1 MTRLLL
7 ISTLALGILF
17 SGCSNL
23 RQAKTTPA
31 PEWVTNR
38 PVSSQFYIGIGS
50 ASPNAIPGE
59 SMRIAKERAAADL
72 AGEISVTVQSS
83 SLLESEER
91 NGQVREDFSSTITSK
106 AEERIAGFQIV
117 DSWEGAQGSYIY
129 YRLDKARYAAQRNA
143 RRQEAISLAV
153 AECEAGQQDLDEG
166 NIQGA
171 LDHWG
176 AGVLG
181 LEEFWNEVNQA
192 TVDGIEVNMEA
203 HLIRAM
209 REAIRNLDLRAAVDR
224 ITLSASNEF
233 RFPLGLHA
241 THGGMNVKGVPL
253 QYRYHNGTYMKRAT
267 EFTDDEG
274 TVVAIISDVAHVRP
288 DRKLTC
294 TVDVPRVLQA
304 AGLNAILKELIGTI
318 NVDRISVPIKVVMPS
333 VRVIPSPSSRVETS
347 LHNGTI
353 TELQSLLIDE
363 GFIISESS
371 TQSDFVIL
379 LELRSEQREPSS
391 NLANFHTAYVEG
403 KIAVRNARDAI
414 VNQIILD
421 RVKGVQL
428 NASTALNLALSNMAQ
443 TIREKH
449 GNTIVQSLN

>member
-23 RQAKTTPA
+23 RQAKTAPA

-50 ASPNAIPGE
+50 ASPNPIPGE

-143 RRQEAISLAV
+143 RRQEAMALAV
-153 AECEAGQQDLDEG
+153 AEHDAGQQDLDEG

-176 AGVLG
+176 TGVLG
-181 LEEFWNEVNQA
+181 LEEFWNEVNRA
-192 TVDGIEVNMEA
+192 TVDGVEVNLEA

-224 ITLSASNEF
+224 IVLSASNEF

-241 THGGMNVKGVPL
+241 THGGVNVKGVPL

-274 TVVAIISDVAHVRP
+274 TVVAIIRDVAHVRP
-288 DRKLTC
+288 DHKLTC
-294 TVDVPRVLQA
+294 TVDVPRLLNA
-304 AGLNAILKELIGTI
+304 AGLASVMTELIGALSTDQVTVAIDVRMPTI
-318 NVDRISVPIKVVMPS
+318 RIRPSTNSQLNAASHQGPIS
-333 VRVIPSPSSRVETS
+333 AIEA
-347 LHNGTI
+347 I
-353 TELQSLLIDE
+353 LLDA
-363 GFIISESS
+363 GFLILPLDESS
-371 TQSDFVIL
+371 DFTL
-379 LELRSEQREPSS
+379 TLELRSERRTP
-391 NLANFHTAYVEG
+391 NGDLGNFHTAYIEGGLIVESQSG
-403 KIAVRNARDAI
+403 QRVHQVVLN
-414 VNQIILD
+414 

-428 NASTALNLALSNMAQ
+428 DPNAALNLALSNTAKA
-443 TIREKH
+443 IKEKH
-449 GNTIVQSLN
+449 ANELIDALH